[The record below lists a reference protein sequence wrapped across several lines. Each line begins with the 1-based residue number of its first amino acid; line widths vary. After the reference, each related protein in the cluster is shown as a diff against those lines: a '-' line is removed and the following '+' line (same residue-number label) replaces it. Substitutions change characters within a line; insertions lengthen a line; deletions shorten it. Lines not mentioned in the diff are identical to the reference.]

1 MELTMS
7 TAEKILWSRV
17 KLLNQCFTSPSHAVK
32 RWNEVQVTFSL
43 CKSLR

>member
-1 MELTMS
+1 MDS
-7 TAEKILWSRV
+7 AKPFQQ
-17 KLLNQCFTSPSHAVK
+17 LLLAGLGNTSFVIDRLSHAVK